1 MEQEVIM
8 KLAKILSEKHEKDEV
23 YTIDSSSC
31 LKDAA
36 KLFCQHR
43 IGALLVKDPDGKYTG
58 IITERDII
66 KMCCFEAEF
75 YNIEVTEL
83 MTEEIVCCKYDDD
96 VDYALKVMGR
106 HKIRHIPVVKGKD
119 IVGVISIGDIIQELY
134 EEDEIVIHDIADMT
148 GANSKNKVF

>member
-1 MEQEVIM
+1 
-8 KLAKILSEKHEKDEV
+8 
-23 YTIDSSSC
+23 
-31 LKDAA
+31 
-36 KLFCQHR
+36 
-43 IGALLVKDPDGKYTG
+43 
-58 IITERDII
+58 
-66 KMCCFEAEF
+66 MCCFEAEF